1 MIDDPGQRPARLN
14 SDGNSSNVIS
24 GTPIGQKRARTQLSC
39 TLCRQG
45 KLKCNKSHPAC
56 DQCLKRSRGPSCVYL
71 APAARNKS
79 TENVKG
85 RIKNLE
91 RLVVELMNTDPNAR
105 LSLSD
110 VASRSKSP
118 KATSENQA
126 QDQLS
131 KDEPFHVMEEA
142 VGHMTMREGEM
153 SYTGGLHWASILDDV
168 CTHQIPNLLCIA

>member
-14 SDGNSSNVIS
+14 ADGSLSNVIS

-56 DQCLKRSRGPSCVYL
+56 DQCLKRSRGPSCIYL

-91 RLVVELMNTDPNAR
+91 RLVVDLMNSDPNGKR
-105 LSLSD
+105 SLASAASQSMPLK
-110 VASRSKSP
+110 VASSD
-118 KATSENQA
+118 QA

-131 KDEPFHVMEEA
+131 REESLHMDEA
-142 VGHMTMREGEM
+142 IGHMTIREGEM
-153 SYTGGLHWASILDDV
+153 SYTGGLHWAAILDDV
-168 CTHQIPNLLCIA
+168 RSHQTPESLSIA

>member
-1 MIDDPGQRPARLN
+1 MIDDPGVRPTRPN
-14 SDGNSSNVIS
+14 PDTHSSNVIS

-71 APAARNKS
+71 APAARTKS

-91 RLVVELMNTDPNAR
+91 RLVVDLMNSDSNIKLPAAPNRSSQSTPPMA
-105 LSLSD
+105 LGSD
-110 VASRSKSP
+110 QSQPEPNR
-118 KATSENQA
+118 EDMHQM
-126 QDQLS
+126 
-131 KDEPFHVMEEA
+131 DEA
-142 VGHMTMREGEM
+142 IGHMTISKGEM
-153 SYTGGLHWASILDDV
+153 SYTGGLHWAAILDDV
-168 CTHQIPNLLCIA
+168 CY